1 MRYPPYL
8 VSNSDIGENLLIPVF
23 RWART
28 HQETRQ
34 RSRRLKER
42 STVSSEL
49 KLFWQWP
56 LVKVIDTDTSGTWDW
71 KALDAEKGSCD
82 VIFRGWSR
90 LKNLEPLILDL
101 DWKSDTRVLKN
112 DITISLTLQLFW
124 AYLDPSSCSNLVYIL
139 LSLYHLY
146 SIPFSCMFSVYPRK
160 CTSDVW
166 SIYTLYL
173 LSYSSYLS
181 TYAAILKYLLV
192 TTFKDIWAWE
202 LYISPACFVRALLI
216 WKQTN
221 YYILRKCVPI
231 GC

>member
-1 MRYPPYL
+1 MSLSPLQSVHQMELSWASKRKWSSLHRRWSYCIKRIQYPPYL

-28 HQETRQ
+28 RQETRQ

-42 STVSSEL
+42 STVLSEL
-49 KLFWQWP
+49 KRFWQWP

-112 DITISLTLQLFW
+112 DMTISWTLQLFW

-146 SIPFSCMFSVYPRK
+146 SMPFLMYVLGVPSKMYVRCL
-160 CTSDVW
+160 
-166 SIYTLYL
+166 IYLYL
-173 LSYSSYLS
+173 IS
-181 TYAAILKYLLV
+181 LV
-192 TTFKDIWAWE
+192 IFFQSQHLCSNIKVFTCHNI
-202 LYISPACFVRALLI
+202 
-216 WKQTN
+216 
-221 YYILRKCVPI
+221 
-231 GC
+231 